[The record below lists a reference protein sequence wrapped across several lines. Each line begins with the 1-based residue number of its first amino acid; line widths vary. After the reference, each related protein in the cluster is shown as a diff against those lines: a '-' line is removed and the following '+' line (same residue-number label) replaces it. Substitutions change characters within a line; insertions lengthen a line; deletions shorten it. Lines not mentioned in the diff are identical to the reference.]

1 MSGILWCPR
10 GESSQARYC
19 SGLGPMFFGGR
30 GASRTSRLIDREF
43 LRRLFYASP
52 SEHRTPA
59 LRIRAS
65 CGARAVAVI
74 AADDLWSRLSCAVA
88 VRGVPQ
94 RRRQED
100 FGETRRAIMRLAR
113 LAPAARRNTAHGLD
127 AMAAC
132 GTGGRSDRR
141 NGENCNVTARVLL
154 PKPKGRAAN
163 ESVLPAITWAR
174 RMLFRCA
181 CNLQQEAY
189 SEEASVPTLDERVAY
204 LEGRVEEHARN
215 VDGVREALGSLEGR
229 MDRRFEGVD
238 ARFASLEDKMDRRF
252 EAVDVRFAAIDAR
265 FASLEDKMERRF
277 EAVDAR
283 FAAVDRR
290 FDSLDTKFAWLIG
303 IVFTAMTVMLSM
315 TGIALFR

>member
-1 MSGILWCPR
+1 
-10 GESSQARYC
+10 
-19 SGLGPMFFGGR
+19 
-30 GASRTSRLIDREF
+30 
-43 LRRLFYASP
+43 
-52 SEHRTPA
+52 
-59 LRIRAS
+59 
-65 CGARAVAVI
+65 
-74 AADDLWSRLSCAVA
+74 
-88 VRGVPQ
+88 
-94 RRRQED
+94 
-100 FGETRRAIMRLAR
+100 
-113 LAPAARRNTAHGLD
+113 
-127 AMAAC
+127 
-132 GTGGRSDRR
+132 
-141 NGENCNVTARVLL
+141 
-154 PKPKGRAAN
+154 
-163 ESVLPAITWAR
+163 
-174 RMLFRCA
+174 MLFRCA